1 MVHHAKNWHGNTDKD
16 AYLLRC
22 YAIFSWKYICFE
34 AAQCLHL
41 QGHAGTASTYAQT
54 LKNEALCSF

>member
-1 MVHHAKNWHGNTDKD
+1 MVHHAKNWYGNADKD

-22 YAIFSWKYICFE
+22 YAIFSGKYICFE

-41 QGHAGTASTYAQT
+41 QDHASTASRNA
-54 LKNEALCSF
+54 